1 MFRILYKAYA
11 ALFFC
16 LERSYKLDIIL
27 VEDKDSRLEVQIK
40 YPSMNS
46 QVQQLIQ
53 KIKSLDIK
61 IVGSDN
67 EKNALLN
74 IYDIFYIESVDRR
87 TFMYTKDQVFRSNK
101 KLYELL
107 DELKEFGFVQINK
120 SCIMNLDVL
129 DSVKTIFNS
138 RLKATLINGEKV
150 IITRTYIP
158 EVKKWLD
165 MEAERYEK

>member
-1 MFRILYKAYA
+1 M
-11 ALFFC
+11 
-16 LERSYKLDIIL
+16 DIIL
-27 VEDKDSRLEVQIK
+27 VEDKDSSLEVQIK
-40 YPSMNS
+40 YPSMNA

-67 EKNALLN
+67 EKNTLLN
-74 IYDIFYIESVDRR
+74 IYDIFYIESVDRK
-87 TFMYTKDQVFRSNK
+87 TFIYTKDQVFRSNK

-107 DELKEFGFVQINK
+107 QELKEFGFVQINK
-120 SCIMNLDVL
+120 SCIMNMEVL
-129 DSVKTIFNS
+129 GSVKTIFNS

-165 MEAERYEK
+165 GEAEHYEE

>member
-1 MFRILYKAYA
+1 M
-11 ALFFC
+11 
-16 LERSYKLDIIL
+16 DIIL
-27 VEDKDSRLEVQIK
+27 VEDKDSSLEVQIK
-40 YPSMNS
+40 YPGMNS

-61 IVGSDN
+61 IAGSAN
-67 EKNALLN
+67 EKNVLLN
-74 IYDIFYIESVDRR
+74 IYDIFYIESVDRK
-87 TFMYTKDQVFRSNK
+87 TFIYTKAEVFRSNK

-120 SCIMNLDVL
+120 SCIMNMDVL
-129 DSVKTIFNS
+129 DSVKTILNS
-138 RLKATLINGEKV
+138 RLKATLINGENV

-165 MEAERYEK
+165 GEAECYEEQKKNY

>member
-1 MFRILYKAYA
+1 M
-11 ALFFC
+11 
-16 LERSYKLDIIL
+16 DIIL
-27 VEDKDSRLEVQIK
+27 VEDKDSSLEIQIK
-40 YPSMNS
+40 YPCMNS

-61 IVGSDN
+61 IVVSAN
-67 EKNALLN
+67 ERNVLLN
-74 IYDIFYIESVDRR
+74 IYDIFYIESVERK
-87 TFMYTKDQVFRSNK
+87 TFIYTKDKVLGSSK

-120 SCIMNLDVL
+120 SCIMNMDVL

-138 RLKATLINGEKV
+138 RLKATLVNGEKV

-158 EVKKWLD
+158 KVKKWLD
-165 MEAERYEK
+165 GEAKLYEE